1 MGYSPQE
8 SLENRINTMG
18 TPNFPLIHRVPF
30 IQKKISSTHCEPGF
44 FFTTSIR
51 LEVAQACGLFR
62 GSGPRA
68 LEDETLKHTV
78 RGGNLGDKKNTE
90 IWTRLIWL
98 RLVDILDTRI
108 MCIYIYISVSDCS
121 WWWCQIFG
129 AWNELERQIAA
140 LMEFQRIKLRMQQ
153 EKRPK
158 QCKNP
163 FKIMLYKALAS

>member
-30 IQKKISSTHCEPGF
+30 IQGKIIYPLWIRF
-44 FFTTSIR
+44 FFT
-51 LEVAQACGLFR
+51 
-62 GSGPRA
+62 PRSA
-68 LEDETLKHTV
+68 SKWRKRAASSEAAAHKPWRWNVETYGEGRKPWWH
-78 RGGNLGDKKNTE
+78 KNTE

-129 AWNELERQIAA
+129 AWNELGRQIAA
-140 LMEFQRIKLRMQQ
+140 LMEFQRIKLRMCSCALFG
-153 EKRPK
+153 RSWTTR
-158 QCKNP
+158 
-163 FKIMLYKALAS
+163 KASKTVQKPL